1 MPIDLAHELQFRT
14 ARSGGAGGQH
24 VNKVETKV
32 VAFWH
37 IASSRQLNEDQK
49 GIVMRKL
56 ANLINKNDELMLSSQ
71 IHRTQLANKEE
82 VIKQIN
88 KKVRAALITKKPRIT
103 SAPTRSSIEK
113 RIEQKK
119 KSAQIKASRK
129 KIRREDI

>member
-71 IHRTQLANKEE
+71 IHRTQLANKES
-82 VIKQIN
+82 N
-88 KKVRAALITKKPRIT
+88 KK
-103 SAPTRSSIEK
+103 RSPLRLKQVE
-113 RIEQKK
+113 K
-119 KSAQIKASRK
+119 KSEE
-129 KIRREDI
+129 KIYEENWKYILSDSDNFDVLLY